1 MVWLAQHLSMIVVK
15 YDAAYSHMHQAVW
28 KNTVNKLINCLQ
40 IVKKMFTADK

>member
-28 KNTVNKLINCLQ
+28 KIR
-40 IVKKMFTADK
+40 